1 MAHTRWLL
9 VLACLLA
16 AGLAFGGA
24 EQEGAA
30 AAERLTISWMGP
42 NNRGVLLP
50 PDSPTELYLEE
61 YFDVELEPWTDVDLY
76 QSDQWKT
83 RIASGDIPDYIKAD
97 AIGSGLH
104 DIGAV
109 RVLSEE
115 LLRQHMPN
123 YTKLID
129 QIAGRYGWQTV
140 TSGGEVVGIPSVNV
154 AIASGAT
161 FVTRR
166 DWLEAVGEPLPE
178 KRMLGSPYS
187 DYSSLEDVERLLR
200 KYRNEDPDGNGQKD
214 TYGISVYKNSN
225 TVSFN
230 AGAQWAFP
238 NEFGAHGVRLA
249 SWQDIGG
256 ELHYSMISDGYKEAL
271 AFLHRWYEE
280 EIIDPE
286 FVTDKR
292 SELITKF
299 SNGIVGAFQA
309 SPAWTGPRP
318 SGPTGV
324 LLKNVPET
332 ELVYFIAYEGP
343 GGKASV
349 NFNPIL
355 GNTSIGANASDAVTE
370 KLLAML
376 DEIHTNMEL
385 YGRVAYGEEG
395 VNYEWDEDGLLIKKP
410 GFGTGEERTNQGW
423 QYFTMWE
430 HHHARHLALP
440 AAALAHHSA
449 HHRHRP
455 PKLDNGFVP
464 QWDEELRGVA
474 SQLREVES
482 EYFFRAI
489 IGQANFS
496 SDWDAYVDEWTR
508 RGGDRLTEEGHPP
521 VESLDVTIAYADVN
535 APGCNAVRGV
545 SVAQSVAVPVVLP
558 Q

>member
-9 VLACLLA
+9 VLAGLLA

-30 AAERLTISWMGP
+30 AEEERLTITWMGP
-42 NNRGVLLP
+42 NNRGTLLP

-61 YFDVELEPWTDVDLY
+61 YFNVELEPWTDVDLY

-83 RIASGDIPDYIKAD
+83 RIASGDIPDYIKTD
-97 AIGSGLH
+97 PIGSGLH

-109 RVLSEE
+109 RVMSASY
-115 LLRQHMPN
+115 LRQHMPN

-129 QIAGRYGWQTV
+129 EIAGPYGWQTV
-140 TSGGEVVGIPSVNV
+140 TTGGEVVGIPSVNV

-166 DWLEAVGEPLPE
+166 DWMEAVGEPIPD

-187 DYSSLEDVERLLR
+187 DYSSLEDIERMLR
-200 KYRNEDPDGNGQKD
+200 KFRNEDPDGNGQQD
-214 TYGISVYKNSN
+214 TYGLSVYKNSN

-238 NEFGAHGVRLA
+238 NEFGAHGVRIA
-249 SWQDIGG
+249 SWQDAGG
-256 ELHYSMISDGYKEAL
+256 ELGYSMISDGYKEAL
-271 AFLHRWYEE
+271 AFLHGWYEE

-318 SGPTGV
+318 SGPTGT

-343 GGKASV
+343 GGRASV

-355 GNTSIGANASDAVTE
+355 GNTSIGSNASDAVAE
-370 KLLAML
+370 KILAML
-376 DEIHTNMEL
+376 DEIHTDMEL
-385 YGRVAYGEEG
+385 YGKVAYGDEG
-395 VNYEWDEDGLLIKKP
+395 THYHWDDDGLLVQTP
-410 GFGTGEERTNQGW
+410 DFGSGEARTNQGW
-423 QYFTMWE
+423 QYFTMWNTITPDIS
-430 HHHARHLALP
+430 RYRLP
-440 AAALAHHSA
+440 RWRTIPHTIGIDA
-449 HHRHRP
+449 

-464 QWDEELRGVA
+464 VWDEELRAVA

-489 IGQANFS
+489 IGQANFT

-508 RGGDRLTEEGHPP
+508 RGGDRLTEEANRQYQD
-521 VESLDVTIAYADVN
+521 SM
-535 APGCNAVRGV
+535 
-545 SVAQSVAVPVVLP
+545 
-558 Q
+558 